1 MTSQQ
6 RAHAHHR
13 ADCGSS
19 QAESHPASRRGGRR
33 SGFGVRRPL
42 RFLARQLELDSRQ
55 VERLAALLD
64 GLKIQRA
71 QAAVDHKKA
80 TAAFADAFE
89 ADEFDASS
97 VKQATEARNASL
109 AEVERAVERTLEQTY
124 ALLER
129 DQRKR
134 LAFLLRTDELTI

>member
-1 MTSQQ
+1 MTSPQ
-6 RAHAHHR
+6 RAHAHPR
-13 ADCGSS
+13 AGCGSS
-19 QAESHPASRRGGRR
+19 QTETHSASRRGGRR
-33 SGFGVRRPL
+33 PGFGVRRPL
-42 RFLARQLELDSRQ
+42 RYLARQLELDARQ
-55 VERLAALLD
+55 VERLATLLD

-80 TAAFADAFE
+80 TAAFAQAFE
-89 ADEFDASS
+89 ADEFDAAA
-97 VKQATEARNASL
+97 VKQASEARTASL
-109 AEVERAVERTLEQTY
+109 TEVERAVERTLEQTY